1 MEDTERAAEKSQAR
15 QDQLAFERAQHELQ
29 QALEEEDR
37 KRQLNFERELLSQK
51 LQYQKDLDAA
61 HPDTI
66 NQGAVAKLPKLSIT
80 KEGYQNAK
88 VILEAE
94 YGQTE
99 EIGKAYRQ
107 NLANLPVISGSNTRK
122 VQEFYKKNYCIMFR
136 VLRLLEKSAK

>member
-1 MEDTERAAEKSQAR
+1 MEHTKHGCPFGANS
-15 QDQLAFERAQHELQ
+15 LQ
-29 QALEEEDR
+29 KFAYL
-37 KRQLNFERELLSQK
+37 KELLEPNVRVEID
-51 LQYQKDLDAA
+51 DL
-61 HPDTI
+61 TFT
-66 NQGAVAKLPKLSIT
+66 Q
-80 KEGYQNAK
+80 EGYQNAK